1 MQTDYAPECLHTD
14 VPSKEALLAAAQ
26 DGSILQATAARCDVQ
41 HNLILPLDGMT
52 GIMPRE
58 ECALGIDTGTTR
70 EIAILSRVGKP
81 VSFQVLCIRGDV
93 AYVSRRRAQQRAFEQ
108 LLHKRPG
115 DILPVRVTHLEPFG
129 AFVDAGC
136 GLVSLIGIEN
146 LSVSRIFHPSDRV
159 QVGQQLYA
167 VLSGIDADTGRI
179 SLTHRELLGTWA
191 ENAAQFAAGE
201 TVCGIVRS
209 VEDYGV
215 FIELAP
221 NLSGLAE
228 LRFPV
233 AAGDLVSCYIKSI
246 LPERMKIK
254 LNLIDRIGTAPV
266 PPPRCR
272 ILSQA
277 GTSRAGSTRRRAVR
291 RGTSAR
297 NLTNRPSRICNTN
310 RVLPLFGNT
319 LFSFS
324 DFFSYIPRLS
334 NRGKLRYN
342 ILQIVLIL
350 RTHCFFIIMH
360 IYKHVNIYMF
370 YFTNILWYNT
380 GTLPKGTIR
389 WEHYATQFSVCS
401 TAKP

>member
-93 AYVSRRRAQQRAFEQ
+93 AYVSRKRAQQRAFEQ

-115 DILPVRVTHLEPFG
+115 DILSVRVTHLEPFG

-246 LPERMKIK
+246 LPESMKIK
-254 LNLIDRIGTAPV
+254 LKN
-266 PPPRCR
+266 
-272 ILSQA
+272 QK
-277 GTSRAGSTRRRAVR
+277 
-291 RGTSAR
+291 
-297 NLTNRPSRICNTN
+297 
-310 RVLPLFGNT
+310 FGIFN
-319 LFSFS
+319 
-324 DFFSYIPRLS
+324 
-334 NRGKLRYN
+334 
-342 ILQIVLIL
+342 
-350 RTHCFFIIMH
+350 
-360 IYKHVNIYMF
+360 
-370 YFTNILWYNT
+370 
-380 GTLPKGTIR
+380 
-389 WEHYATQFSVCS
+389 
-401 TAKP
+401 

>member
-1 MQTDYAPECLHTD
+1 MKFYPEGHLIDKAENKASMQTPAALSDAMRDGKIL
-14 VPSKEALLAAAQ
+14 EAR
-26 DGSILQATAARCDVQ
+26 SIICDNE
-41 HNLILPLDGMT
+41 HNLIVDLKCMR
-52 GIMPRE
+52 GIIPRE
-58 ECALGIDTGTTR
+58 EGALGIREGTVR
-70 EIAILSRVGKP
+70 DIAIISRVNKPVCFIITDFIRDAFGRITAVLSRRKAQERCMAEYIAG
-81 VSFQVLCIRGDV
+81 LTCGDV
-93 AYVSRRRAQQRAFEQ
+93 
-108 LLHKRPG
+108 
-115 DILPVRVTHLEPFG
+115 IPVRITHLEPFG

-266 PPPRCR
+266 PPPPLPYF
-272 ILSQA
+272 I
-277 GTSRAGSTRRRAVR
+277 TSGHISRWQYSPPCCA
-291 RGTSAR
+291 AR
-297 NLTNRPSRICNTN
+297 HICTEFDEPSIED
-310 RVLPLFGNT
+310 L
-319 LFSFS
+319 
-324 DFFSYIPRLS
+324 
-334 NRGKLRYN
+334 
-342 ILQIVLIL
+342 
-350 RTHCFFIIMH
+350 
-360 IYKHVNIYMF
+360 
-370 YFTNILWYNT
+370 
-380 GTLPKGTIR
+380 
-389 WEHYATQFSVCS
+389 
-401 TAKP
+401 

>member
-1 MQTDYAPECLHTD
+1 
-14 VPSKEALLAAAQ
+14 
-26 DGSILQATAARCDVQ
+26 
-41 HNLILPLDGMT
+41 MT

-209 VEDYGV
+209 
-215 FIELAP
+215 
-221 NLSGLAE
+221 
-228 LRFPV
+228 
-233 AAGDLVSCYIKSI
+233 
-246 LPERMKIK
+246 
-254 LNLIDRIGTAPV
+254 IGREGQTA
-266 PPPRCR
+266 
-272 ILSQA
+272 
-277 GTSRAGSTRRRAVR
+277 
-291 RGTSAR
+291 
-297 NLTNRPSRICNTN
+297 
-310 RVLPLFGNT
+310 RVLTLAQLERTAVDMFTTVYIGNAST
-319 LFSFS
+319 KQLGGRMVT
-324 DFFSYIPRLS
+324 PRGY
-334 NRGKLRYN
+334 RR
-342 ILQIVLIL
+342 
-350 RTHCFFIIMH
+350 
-360 IYKHVNIYMF
+360 
-370 YFTNILWYNT
+370 
-380 GTLPKGTIR
+380 
-389 WEHYATQFSVCS
+389 
-401 TAKP
+401 

>member
-228 LRFPV
+228 PALSGCRRRFGLLLHQV
-233 AAGDLVSCYIKSI
+233 HFAGAH
-246 LPERMKIK
+246 E
-254 LNLIDRIGTAPV
+254 N
-266 PPPRCR
+266 
-272 ILSQA
+272 QA
-277 GTSRAGSTRRRAVR
+277 QPHRPHRNRAGAAAPAAVFYHKRAHL
-291 RGTSAR
+291 A
-297 NLTNRPSRICNTN
+297 LA
-310 RVLPLFGNT
+310 VLAA
-319 LFSFS
+319 
-324 DFFSYIPRLS
+324 
-334 NRGKLRYN
+334 
-342 ILQIVLIL
+342 VLCGAAHLHGI
-350 RTHCFFIIMH
+350 
-360 IYKHVNIYMF
+360 
-370 YFTNILWYNT
+370 
-380 GTLPKGTIR
+380 
-389 WEHYATQFSVCS
+389 
-401 TAKP
+401 

>member
-1 MQTDYAPECLHTD
+1 MQTDYAPERLHTD

-41 HNLILPLDGMT
+41 HNLIIPLDGMT

-58 ECALGIDTGTTR
+58 ECALGIDTGKTR

-81 VSFQVLCIRGDV
+81 VSFQVLRIRGDV
-93 AYVSRRRAQQRAFEQ
+93 AYVSRKRAQQRAFEQ

-167 VLSGIDADTGRI
+167 VLSDIDAGTGRI

-266 PPPRCR
+266 PPPPLPYF
-272 ILSQA
+272 I
-277 GTSRAGSTRRRAVR
+277 TSGHISCWQYSPPCCA
-291 RGTSAR
+291 AR
-297 NLTNRPSRICNTN
+297 HICTEFDAPSIED
-310 RVLPLFGNT
+310 L
-319 LFSFS
+319 
-324 DFFSYIPRLS
+324 
-334 NRGKLRYN
+334 
-342 ILQIVLIL
+342 
-350 RTHCFFIIMH
+350 
-360 IYKHVNIYMF
+360 
-370 YFTNILWYNT
+370 
-380 GTLPKGTIR
+380 
-389 WEHYATQFSVCS
+389 
-401 TAKP
+401 